1 MIIENVEKMLETHSI
16 RVFKRK
22 EIHVEYMRQS
32 LKKWL
37 LTFQNKVIGSN
48 VSQHPACYTMVFN
61 KYQLLPPLPLNLF
74 SFTYFFLVY
83 IFLFF
88 SLIFLGGGRFIFMVS
103 SHYGRIIRF
112 TNTWLV
118 LCFSE
123 IPWLYVLRYIL
134 QTTVIFYDPIILKQT
149 LYRRVNTM
157 SVSTVKKESGKM
169 RKASMTGLQK
179 LQKG

>member
-1 MIIENVEKMLETHSI
+1 
-16 RVFKRK
+16 
-22 EIHVEYMRQS
+22 MRQS
-32 LKKWL
+32 LKKQL

-48 VSQHPACYTMVFN
+48 VSQHPAWYTMVFN
-61 KYQLLPPLPLNLF
+61 KYQLLPPLTLNLF

-88 SLIFLGGGRFIFMVS
+88 FFFNFFLGGRFIFMVS
-103 SHYGRIIRF
+103 SHYGRIIWF
-112 TNTWLV
+112 TNTWRV

-123 IPWLYVLRYIL
+123 MPWLYVLRYIL
-134 QTTVIFYDPIILKQT
+134 QTIVIFYDPIILKQT

-179 LQKG
+179 HLKG

>member
-1 MIIENVEKMLETHSI
+1 MSLSI
-16 RVFKRK
+16 LPVTQWCSINISCFPHYLL
-22 EIHVEYMRQS
+22 ISSPS
-32 LKKWL
+32 LIF
-37 LTFQNKVIGSN
+37 FQFI
-48 VSQHPACYTMVFN
+48 
-61 KYQLLPPLPLNLF
+61 
-74 SFTYFFLVY
+74 SFF
-83 IFLFF
+83 FF